1 MRRASTVA
9 WLVCAGVAGLI
20 ALAAI
25 ARWLWA
31 VSLNGP
37 VLYGEGAVAH
47 AAILARD
54 RLEYTAGASYGG
66 TPPIFTAANY
76 PPLFFHLAG
85 LGDPFVTGRVLSI
98 GATLVVALA
107 IAWRGRT
114 GGWATATALA
124 LGWLATLPVVVWG
137 AALKPD
143 LVAVAFTV
151 GGVLA
156 VEARRPLVAGALLA
170 LAVSAKP
177 TALLPAAGLAV
188 PVLFAWRAGGLVA
201 YLAAGVVTGVLVGI
215 ATRLP
220 DMELYQHVVD
230 WNALAWRP
238 DQAAQLALV
247 GVIAIGVPALTLVLY
262 RRAVTPAPAAYVL
275 AGVAL
280 IILGGREGATI
291 NYLLDLS
298 AASALALA
306 AIASL
311 VRSGPVL
318 PLALAA
324 QLALALALFNP
335 LGFVP
340 GRPPTTGAWADPA
353 RFATVRALPD
363 PALVEDSGLLVAA
376 GREPLVDDLFL
387 WSRLLER
394 GGTFSEGPALLDA
407 VGTRRFVRI
416 VSEADLERLDE
427 APAYERQ
434 RWAGSL
440 VRQVLD
446 RYRLERRE
454 GALWIY
460 VPR

>member
-1 MRRASTVA
+1 MRRANAA
-9 WLVCAGVAGLI
+9 WL
-20 ALAAI
+20 ALAAVAALI
-25 ARWLWA
+25 ATAAVARWLWA
-31 VSLNGP
+31 VSLDGP

-47 AAILARD
+47 AAILARE
-54 RLEYTAGASYGG
+54 RLEYAAGASYGG

-85 LGDPFVTGRVLSI
+85 LGDPFVTGRLLSI

-107 IAWRGRT
+107 IAWRART
-114 GGWATATALA
+114 GGWATASALA

-137 AALKPD
+137 AAVKPD
-143 LVAVAFTV
+143 LVALGLTV

-156 VEARRPLVAGALLA
+156 VDARRPLVAGALLA

-188 PVLFAWRAGGLVA
+188 PVLYTWGVGGLVA
-201 YLAAGVVTGVLVGI
+201 YLAAGAVTGLLVGI

-220 DMELYQHVVD
+220 DNAMYVHVVD
-230 WNALAWRP
+230 WNALAWHP

-262 RRAVTPAPAAYVL
+262 RRAVTPAPAAYL
-275 AGVAL
+275 AAGLAIL
-280 IILGGREGATI
+280 FLGGREGATI

-311 VRSGPVL
+311 LRSGPVL
-318 PLALAA
+318 PLVIAA
-324 QLALALALFNP
+324 QLVLALALFNP
-335 LGFVP
+335 FGLALGRAP
-340 GRPPTTGAWADPA
+340 GTGAWADPG
-353 RFATVRALPD
+353 RLATVRALPE
-363 PALVEDSGLLVAA
+363 PALVEDSGLLVAS

-394 GGTFSEGPALLDA
+394 GGLFSEGRALLDT
-407 VGTRRFVRI
+407 VGARRFARI
-416 VSEADLERLDE
+416 VSEADLEHLDE

-434 RWAGSL
+434 RWTAAL
-440 VRQVLD
+440 VREVLD

>member
-1 MRRASTVA
+1 MRRANAA
-9 WLVCAGVAGLI
+9 WLALGVVAALI
-20 ALAAI
+20 ALAGV
-25 ARWLWA
+25 ARWFWA
-31 VSLNGP
+31 VSLDGP

-47 AAILARD
+47 AAILARE
-54 RLEYTAGASYGG
+54 RLEYAAGASYGG
-66 TPPIFTAANY
+66 TSPIFTAANY

-85 LGDPFVTGRVLSI
+85 LGDPFVTGRLLSI

-107 IAWRGRT
+107 IAWRART
-114 GGWATATALA
+114 GGWATASALA

-143 LVAVAFTV
+143 LVALAFTV

-156 VEARRPLVAGALLA
+156 VDARRPLVAGALLA

-188 PVLFAWRAGGLVA
+188 PVLYTWGVGGVVA
-201 YLAAGVVTGVLVGI
+201 YLAAGVVAGLLVGI

-220 DMELYQHVVD
+220 DNAMYVHAVD
-230 WNALAWRP
+230 WNALAWHP

-247 GVIAIGVPALTLVLY
+247 GIIAIGVPALTLVLY
-262 RRAVTPAPAAYVL
+262 RRAVTPAPAAYVVAGL
-275 AGVAL
+275 AIL
-280 IILGGREGATI
+280 FLGGREGATI

-311 VRSGPVL
+311 LRSGSIL
-318 PLALAA
+318 PLAFAG
-324 QLALALALFNP
+324 QLVLALALFNP
-335 LGFVP
+335 LGFALGRAP
-340 GRPPTTGAWADPA
+340 GTGAWADPA
-353 RFATVRALPD
+353 RLATMRTLPD
-363 PALVEDSGLLVAA
+363 PALVEDSGLLVAS
-376 GREPLVDDLFL
+376 GREPVVDDLFL
-387 WSRLLER
+387 WSRLLDR
-394 GGTFSEGPALLDA
+394 GAMFSEGRALLDA
-407 VGTRRFVRI
+407 VGARRFARI
-416 VSEADLERLDE
+416 VSEADLEHLDE
-427 APAYERQ
+427 APGYERQ
-434 RWAGSL
+434 RWAAAL
-440 VRQVLD
+440 VREVLD